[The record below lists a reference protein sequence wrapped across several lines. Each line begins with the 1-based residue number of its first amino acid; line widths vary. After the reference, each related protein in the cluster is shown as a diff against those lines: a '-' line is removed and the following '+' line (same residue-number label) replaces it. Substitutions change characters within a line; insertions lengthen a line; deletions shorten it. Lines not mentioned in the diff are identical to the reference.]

1 MPETTISRT
10 STSEKNMFGL
20 VFFKIMLRNSYIG
33 CEKCCDYPKR
43 ISTWLSRLNKV
54 YRSLVG
60 DKDTDITID
69 KALLMSIRTVYAELI
84 GCCGA
89 DTMYLKTCDEILDIE
104 PAPILIIEAGF
115 SAIMFGVST
124 TPENTPD
131 DGDTKEEK

>member
-60 DKDTDITID
+60 DKDTDITIN

-89 DTMYLKTCDEILDIE
+89 DTMYLKTCDEILDIG
-104 PAPILIIEAGF
+104 PAPVLIIRV
-115 SAIMFGVST
+115 SSLVIMFGAS
-124 TPENTPD
+124 D
-131 DGDTKEEK
+131 DSDGLEDYEE